1 MMTDEI
7 ILPLSAVAEAVTR
20 TGEVIEEPFAGEEM
34 LTPATEKAEVI
45 ARKTAIRTLRTLE
58 PPIWD

>member
-1 MMTDEI
+1 MTDEI
-7 ILPLSAVAEAVTR
+7 VLPLSALTDAVTR
-20 TGEVIEEPFAGEEM
+20 TGEVIEEPFTGEEM

-45 ARKTAIRTLRTLE
+45 ARKIATRILRTLE